1 MPAPPQTATQLLPV
15 RALTCSVLVFTLFAV
30 VIDVLLEVVA
40 GMEFERPFVDLLALA
55 AAPEFMMSSF
65 TAACA
70 TDLKSAS
77 VGGLDN
83 TDAATGADDTV
94 A

>member
-1 MPAPPQTATQLLPV
+1 
-15 RALTCSVLVFTLFAV
+15 
-30 VIDVLLEVVA
+30 
-40 GMEFERPFVDLLALA
+40 MEFERPFVDLLALA